1 MAHKTKFHN
10 SDTDLAIRHER
21 RSHAFK
27 TDWYQHPPC
36 TEEQAEWL
44 IHNYRRRGYEFRK
57 ALTLDYRHWIIYV
70 RLLIPNA
77 HRVRPAHSSNGSGGN
92 VRVLLRSVPVPE
104 LGLSGP

>member
-44 IHNYRRRGYEFRK
+44 IHNYRRRGYEIKK
-57 ALTLDYRHWIIYV
+57 ALSLDYRHWIIYV
-70 RLLIPNA
+70 RLPYSE
-77 HRVRPAHSSNGSGGN
+77 RPP
-92 VRVLLRSVPVPE
+92 RRSRTYQQRIWR
-104 LGLSGP
+104 

>member
-10 SDTDLAIRHER
+10 SDTALAIRHGR

-44 IHNYRRRGYEFRK
+44 IHNYRRRGYEIKK
-57 ALTLDYRHWIIYV
+57 ALSLDYRHWIISV
-70 RLLIPNA
+70 R
-77 HRVRPAHSSNGSGGN
+77 
-92 VRVLLRSVPVPE
+92 
-104 LGLSGP
+104 